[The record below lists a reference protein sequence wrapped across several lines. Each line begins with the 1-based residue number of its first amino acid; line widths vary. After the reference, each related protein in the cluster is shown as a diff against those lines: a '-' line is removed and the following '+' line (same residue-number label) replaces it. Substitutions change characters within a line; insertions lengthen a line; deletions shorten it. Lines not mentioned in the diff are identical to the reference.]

1 MKTSDE
7 MIKSL
12 FERREEYMNRKNR
25 GVGILRIACR
35 AAVPLAAAAA
45 VALTIVGIQKST
57 QNDIV
62 ITEETSNTNLVN
74 ETDNT
79 GTEPTGVIDPNK
91 LTISQLQ
98 KQYLDN
104 TALGE
109 DFVSTTLGNTP
120 EFIVADNKIC
130 KLVGGRADMPASNP
144 DSTPAGVYADDCVY
158 VKSGLCDIL
167 APSILYAYEYKSFP
181 YATFYT
187 CAENSMYK
195 AVFINDILYIF
206 YEIGDASYN
215 VEGIEYT
222 IVSPH
227 LTPENGGATKE
238 EIAEENGI
246 SIFRMYDISN
256 NDHKYLTDR
265 FVLYSKDLKEKSG
278 LYLWEAAPSLQSE
291 PSLQPAIEPRTCD
304 NVLSY
309 NQLSYI
315 MEEINA
321 NKYSAEQAM
330 ELISKVTGIEAN
342 SENDEEAYFRFYFN
356 NSSADYAIY
365 LYADLNADIIIMTY
379 ENLITGVNVSGL
391 EEHYTELQDGF
402 VYYEPESSNI
412 NYRTAKEIA
421 ELAGS
426 GKLTAAYLTEKGA
439 SRSDL
444 ENGQYRYT
452 LLFEY
457 KSLYYI
463 IEVWTDVKS
472 NILAA
477 TITDTHTGEYLDL
490 TTNSKKID
498 EFLNRYHYEME
509 RNYITSQKQFSE
521 LMDKIKNNTLTIEYM
536 SEIADDTG
544 SGAYVYSLYYGSEYL
559 PNRYYNINISMGG
572 DNNIVACGITDIN
585 TGKRLDLIKDFCQYN
600 YFVNGYKQE
609 FKEGFTPDVDL
620 NTLADF
626 CGGVYFGQIHEK
638 TLEGMEAK
646 KRTENG
652 KTVYYFYYSLGD
664 KMYTVETTVDPS
676 ISVTQKA
683 PGANI
688 TESWLIDT
696 DTGDK
701 LNLLLMNA
709 PTIDHFM
716 SGNDIDYVDNSLEP
730 IDDDQFD
737 MLIRQFVPENNV
749 SDSLTELIMEN
760 FPHLCDNDQILTFK
774 YKTSWM
780 NVLLYYYRNENILRI
795 YTPSYPYT
803 ADVYSDIKSIVSGT
817 ALPQKPDL
825 SPLELLGCYIDGDGH
840 YQADSSEWKVSED
853 YDLYRKYFFG
863 TWEGKFSFVLGG
875 PYESL
880 VIDDSELATLM
891 TDQNCWFGDS
901 FYEVNDHVLAFISG
915 SIAGSSIHWIDTDD
929 PDTMY
934 IVWGGLGEHNWIYSD
949 NGGYPNIF
957 SLTKTD
963 KAPNEPKNG
972 FLSIYKLREKA
983 RDYGIDLEMLT
994 DIHYPESPVPNL
1006 CHDTYANFYP
1016 VYLVSE
1022 APDKLVLKIVV
1033 WNYYCEP
1040 DEAIEAICTIEKK
1053 NGEWV
1058 RTIEFQSISS

>member
-12 FERREEYMNRKNR
+12 FERREEYMNRKSR
-25 GVGILRIACR
+25 GARILQIAGR

-45 VALTIVGIQKST
+45 VALTIVGIQKNT
-57 QNDIV
+57 ETDII

-79 GTEPTGVIDPNK
+79 GTEPTDIIDPNR
-91 LTISQLQ
+91 LTIKQLQ

-130 KLVGGRADMPASNP
+130 KLVGGRADLPASNP
-144 DSTPAGVYADDCVY
+144 DSEPAGIYADDCVY

-167 APSILYAYEYKSFP
+167 APFILYAYEYKSFP

-291 PSLQPAIEPRTCD
+291 PSLQPAIEPRTCE

-365 LYADLNADIIIMTY
+365 ISADLNADTLTMTY

-391 EEHYTELQDGF
+391 EEHYTELRDGF
-402 VYYEPESSNI
+402 VYYEPEPADIS
-412 NYRTAKEIA
+412 YRTAKEIA

-444 ENGQYRYT
+444 ENRQYRYT

-457 KSLYYI
+457 KSLYYS

-477 TITDTHTGEYLDL
+477 TITCTTTTGESLDL
-490 TTNSKKID
+490 IKNSGKID
-498 EFLNRYHYEME
+498 DFLNRYTSATGK
-509 RNYITSQKQFSE
+509 NYITSQKQFSE
-521 LMDKIKNNTLTIEYM
+521 LMDKIKNNTLTIAYM
-536 SEIADDTG
+536 SEIADDIG
-544 SGAYVYSLYYGSEYL
+544 SGLYIYSLYYGSEYL
-559 PNRYYNINISMGG
+559 ENRYFNINIGMGG
-572 DNNIVACGITDIN
+572 DNNIVYCNIVDIN
-585 TGKRLDLIKDFCQYN
+585 TGNLLELTEDFCQYN
-600 YFVNGYKQE
+600 YFVYGYKQK
-609 FKEGFTPDVDL
+609 FKTGFTPDVNIDA
-620 NTLADF
+620 LAEF
-626 CGGVYFGQIHEK
+626 HERVYNGQIHEK
-638 TLEGMEAK
+638 TLEQMEAK

-664 KMYTVETTVDPS
+664 KMYTVETTADPS
-676 ISVTQKA
+676 IPVTQEA

-701 LNLLLMNA
+701 MNLLMNA
-709 PTIDHFM
+709 FTIDRFM
-716 SGNDIDYVDNSLEP
+716 SGNNIDDVDKRLKP
-730 IDDDQFD
+730 IDDRQFD
-737 MLIRQFVPENNV
+737 MLMSQFVPENNV

-760 FPHLCDNDQILTFK
+760 FPHLCDNDGILTLK
-774 YKTSWM
+774 YGM
-780 NVLLYYYRNENILRI
+780 NVLYYYRSENILRI
-795 YTPSYPYT
+795 YTPSYTYT
-803 ADVYSDIKSIVSGT
+803 IDVYTDINDIKGLVAGAESF
-817 ALPQKPDL
+817 QKPDL
-825 SPLELLGCYIDGDGH
+825 SPLELLSYYIDADGH
-840 YQADSSEWKVSED
+840 YQADSREWKVSEN

-863 TWEGKFSFVLGG
+863 TWEGEFSFQLGR

-880 VIDDSELATLM
+880 IIDDSELATLM

-949 NGGYPNIF
+949 NDEYPTIF

-972 FLSIYKLREKA
+972 FLSIYKLHETA

-994 DIHYPESPVPNL
+994 DIKYPESPEPHL

-1016 VYLVSE
+1016 VYLVSQ

-1040 DEAIEAICTIEKK
+1040 EEAIEAICTIEKK

>member
-12 FERREEYMNRKNR
+12 FERRKEYMNRKSR
-25 GVGILRIACR
+25 GAGILQIAGR

-79 GTEPTGVIDPNK
+79 GTDPIDVIDPNR
-91 LTISQLQ
+91 LTIRQLQ

-109 DFVSTTLGNTP
+109 GFVSTVLGNTP
-120 EFIVADNKIC
+120 EFIVANNKIC
-130 KLVGGRADMPASNP
+130 KLVGGRADMLSSNL

-215 VEGIEYT
+215 VDGIEYT

-246 SIFRMYDISN
+246 GIFRMYDISN

-265 FVLYSKDLKEKSG
+265 FVLYSKDLEEKSG
-278 LYLWEAAPSLQSE
+278 QYLWEAAPSLQSE
-291 PSLQPAIEPRTCD
+291 PSLQPEIEPRTCD

-315 MEEINA
+315 MEEINT
-321 NKYSAEQAM
+321 NKYSPEQAM
-330 ELISKVTGIEAN
+330 ELVSKVTGIEAN
-342 SENDEEAYFRFYFN
+342 SENDKEPYFRLYFN

-365 LYADLNADIIIMTY
+365 ISADLNADTLTMTY

-391 EEHYTELQDGF
+391 EEHYTELRDGF
-402 VYYEPESSNI
+402 VYYEPEPADI

-444 ENGQYRYT
+444 ENEQYRYT

-477 TITDTHTGEYLDL
+477 TITCTTGESLNL
-490 TTNSKKID
+490 VKSSEKID
-498 EFLNRYHYEME
+498 DFLNRYTSGTGK
-509 RNYITSQKQFSE
+509 NYITSQKQFTE
-521 LMDKIKNNTLTIEYM
+521 LMDKIKNNTLTIAYM
-536 SEIADDTG
+536 NEIADDTG

-559 PNRYYNINISMGG
+559 ENRYFNINISMGG

-585 TGKRLDLIKDFCQYN
+585 TGNRLDLIKDFCQYN
-600 YFVNGYKQE
+600 YFVNGYKQD
-609 FKEGFTPDVDL
+609 FKTGFTPDVNIDA
-620 NTLADF
+620 LAEF
-626 CGGVYFGQIHEK
+626 HERVYNGQIHEK
-638 TLEGMEAK
+638 TLEQMEAK
-646 KRTENG
+646 KRTEDG

-676 ISVTQKA
+676 IPVTQWVS
-683 PGANI
+683 GANI

-701 LNLLLMNA
+701 MNLLMNA
-709 PTIDHFM
+709 FTIDRFM
-716 SGNDIDYVDNSLEP
+716 SGNNIDDVDKRLKP
-730 IDDDQFD
+730 IDDQQFD
-737 MLIRQFVPENNV
+737 MLMRQFVPENNV

-760 FPHLCDNDQILTFK
+760 FPHLCDNDGILTFK
-774 YKTSWM
+774 YGM
-780 NVLLYYYRNENILRI
+780 NVLYYYRNENILRI
-795 YTPSYPYT
+795 YTPSYTYT
-803 ADVYSDIKSIVSGT
+803 IDVYTDINDIKGLVAGAASF
-817 ALPQKPDL
+817 QKPDL
-825 SPLELLGCYIDGDGH
+825 SPLELLSYYIDADGH
-840 YQADSSEWKVSED
+840 YQADSREWKVSEN

-891 TDQNCWFGDS
+891 TDQNCWYGES

-915 SIAGSSIHWIDTDD
+915 SIAGSSIHWIDTDN

-949 NGGYPNIF
+949 NDEYPTIF

-972 FLSIYKLREKA
+972 FLSIYKLHETA

-994 DIHYPESPVPNL
+994 VIKYPESPEPNL

-1016 VYLVSE
+1016 VYLVSQ

>member
-12 FERREEYMNRKNR
+12 FERREEYMSKKSR
-25 GVGILRIACR
+25 GAGILRIAGR

-45 VALTIVGIQKST
+45 VALTIVGIQKNT
-57 QNDIV
+57 ETDII
-62 ITEETSNTNLVN
+62 ITEDASNTNIVN

-91 LTISQLQ
+91 LTIKQLIN
-98 KQYLDN
+98 QYLDN
-104 TALGE
+104 TLLGE
-109 DFVSTTLGNTP
+109 GFVSTTLGNTP
-120 EFIVADNKIC
+120 EFIVANNKIC
-130 KLVGGRADMPASNP
+130 KLVGGRADMPVSNL
-144 DSTPAGVYADDCVY
+144 DSVPAGVYADDCVY

-256 NDHKYLTDR
+256 NNHEYLTDR

-278 LYLWEAAPSLQSE
+278 QRLWEAAPSLQSE
-291 PSLQPAIEPRTCD
+291 PLFKPTIEPRTCD
-304 NVLSY
+304 NILSY

-321 NKYSAEQAM
+321 NKYTAEQAM

-379 ENLITGVNVSGL
+379 ENLITGVIVPGL
-391 EEHYTELQDGF
+391 EESYTELQDGF
-402 VYYEPESSNI
+402 TSFEPEPADI

-444 ENGQYRYT
+444 ENEQYRYT

-457 KSLYYI
+457 NSLYYS
-463 IEVWTDVKS
+463 IEVWIDIKS

-477 TITDTHTGEYLDL
+477 AITCTTGESLDL
-490 TTNSKKID
+490 IKNYGKID
-498 EFLNRYHYEME
+498 DFLNRYTSATGK
-509 RNYITSQKQFSE
+509 NYITSQKQFSE
-521 LMDKIKNNTLTIEYM
+521 LMDKIKNNTLTIAYM
-536 SEIADDTG
+536 NEIADDTG

-559 PNRYYNINISMGG
+559 ENRYFNISISMGG

-585 TGKRLDLIKDFCQYN
+585 TGKHLDLIKDFCQYN
-600 YFVNGYKQE
+600 YFVNGYKQD
-609 FKEGFTPDVDL
+609 FKTGFTPDVNIEALDEFRERFY
-620 NTLADF
+620 N
-626 CGGVYFGQIHEK
+626 GQIYEE
-638 TLEGMEAK
+638 TLEQIEAK

-652 KTVYYFYYSLGD
+652 KTVYYFYYSFGD

-676 ISVTQKA
+676 IPVTQQA
-683 PGANI
+683 HGANI

-701 LNLLLMNA
+701 MNLLMNA
-709 PTIDHFM
+709 FTIDRFM
-716 SGNDIDYVDNSLEP
+716 SGNDIDDVDKRLKP
-730 IDDDQFD
+730 IDDQQFD
-737 MLIRQFVPENNV
+737 MLMRQFVPENNV
-749 SDSLTELIMEN
+749 SDSLTELIIEN
-760 FPHLCDNDQILTFK
+760 FPHLCDNDGILTLK
-774 YKTSWM
+774 YGM
-780 NVLLYYYRNENILRI
+780 NVLYYYRNENILRI
-795 YTPSYPYT
+795 YTPSYTYT
-803 ADVYSDIKSIVSGT
+803 IDVYTDINDIKALVAGVSGT
-817 ALPQKPDL
+817 VSFQKSDL
-825 SPLELLGCYIDGDGH
+825 SPLELLSYYIDADGH
-840 YQADSSEWKVSED
+840 YQADSREWKASED

-863 TWEGKFSFVLGG
+863 TWEGEFSFVIGE
-875 PYESL
+875 PYKSL

-891 TDQNCWFGDS
+891 RDPCCWFGDS

-915 SIAGSSIHWIDTDD
+915 SIAGSSIHWIDTDN
-929 PDTMY
+929 PDIMY
-934 IVWGGLGEHNWIYSD
+934 IVWGGLGEYNWIYSD
-949 NGGYPNIF
+949 NDGYPTIF

-972 FLSIYKLREKA
+972 FLSIYKLHDIA

-994 DIHYPESPVPNL
+994 DIQYPESPEPYLN
-1006 CHDTYANFYP
+1006 HDAYANFYP

-1053 NGEWV
+1053 NGEWI
-1058 RTIEFQSISS
+1058 RTIEFQNISS